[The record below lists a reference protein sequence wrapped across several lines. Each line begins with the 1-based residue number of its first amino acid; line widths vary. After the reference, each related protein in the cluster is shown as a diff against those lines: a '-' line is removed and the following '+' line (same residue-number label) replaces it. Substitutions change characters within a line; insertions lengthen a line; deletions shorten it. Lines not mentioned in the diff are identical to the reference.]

1 MKKTNSHFQ
10 KILLKTGLL
19 YQYTTIPFYNCSSLN
34 SINIKSNKLKP
45 VGNNAITGIKK
56 NASIKCYKDK
66 GKKTVYKKLSSP
78 KTGYKDT
85 MKLK

>member
-34 SINIKSNKLKP
+34 SINIKSNKLKS
-45 VGNNAITGIKK
+45 VGNNAIKGIKN
-56 NASIKCYKDK
+56 NASIKCYKV
-66 GKKTVYKKLSSP
+66 KKTSYKKLFSP

>member
-34 SINIKSNKLKP
+34 SINIKSNKLKS
-45 VGNNAITGIKK
+45 VGNNAIKGIKN
-56 NASIKCYKDK
+56 NASIKCYK
-66 GKKTVYKKLSSP
+66 GKKTAYKKLFSP